1 MSGDTPP
8 TSRGP
13 AARRGPHPTRALL
26 ALLACLG
33 ATACQNAAERSMRL
47 GDRLMA
53 VGETDRAIAEYKL
66 AERLRGPDT
75 RIRLR
80 IGHAYAT
87 RGDVD
92 EALEYYRPLSE
103 EKPELRHQIAADL
116 IALSIEARERGA
128 AENMARSLQPL
139 LDWGLGY
146 VPADLLLSLA
156 RHYGRD
162 GDYTRSLGLYLAVLA
177 DEQAPEPGVL
187 YEVGRAY
194 EELGGCER
202 ALPYFERYVEQAR
215 RGDAERDAAR
225 WHYGNCLFVSADE
238 ERAAGRPSAAL
249 AKLDDMVSLGVPR
262 TLIDDAHFLRGE
274 MLLSLGNTESALG
287 AYQRVLDLN
296 PSRTGAM
303 VRRAE
308 ERIRQIRFGFED
320 D

>member
-1 MSGDTPP
+1 VSALQPGRRCPGAF
-8 TSRGP
+8 RG
-13 AARRGPHPTRALL
+13 AAVTALL
-26 ALLACLG
+26 CVAAV
-33 ATACQNAAERSMRL
+33 ACQNEAERSMRV

-66 AERLRGPDT
+66 AERQRSGDAE
-75 RIRLR
+75 IRLR
-80 IGHAYAT
+80 IGHAYAS

-92 EALEYYRPLSE
+92 EALEYYRPLAE

-116 IALSIEARERGA
+116 IALSMAARERGA
-128 AENMARSLQPL
+128 AENMSRSLQPL

-146 VPADLLLSLA
+146 VPTDLLLSLA

-162 GDYTRSLGLYLAVLA
+162 GDYPRSLGLYLAVLA
-177 DEQAPEPGVL
+177 DEDEGREPSVL

-202 ALPYFERYVEQAR
+202 ALPYFGRYVEEAAR
-215 RGDAERDAAR
+215 GAPERDAAR

-249 AKLDDMVSLGVPR
+249 GKLDEMVSLGVPR
-262 TLIDDAHFLRGE
+262 TLLDDAHFMRGE

-296 PSRTGAM
+296 PSRTGAI

-320 D
+320 E

>member
-1 MSGDTPP
+1 MSDVFPS
-8 TSRGP
+8 SRRARRFAT
-13 AARRGPHPTRALL
+13 AARRAAALAL
-26 ALLACLG
+26 ALLAVTGCR
-33 ATACQNAAERSMRL
+33 NEAERSMRT

-53 VGETDRAIAEYKL
+53 VGETDRALAEYKL
-66 AERLRGPDT
+66 AERQRGGDVD
-75 RIRLR
+75 IRLR
-80 IGHAYAT
+80 IGHAFAS

-92 EALEYYRPLSE
+92 EALEYYRPLAE
-103 EKPELRHQIAADL
+103 ENPELRHQIAADL
-116 IALSIEARERGA
+116 VALSMTARERGA

-146 VPADLLLSLA
+146 VPSDLLLSLA

-162 GDYTRSLGLYLAVLA
+162 GDYPRSLGLYLAVLG
-177 DEQAPEPGVL
+177 DVESHEPAVL

-202 ALPYFERYVEQAR
+202 ALPYFGRYVEEAR
-215 RGDAERDAAR
+215 RGDPERDAAR

-238 ERAAGRPSAAL
+238 DRAAGRPSAAL
-249 AKLDDMVSLGVPR
+249 GKLDEMVSLGVPR

-296 PSRTGAM
+296 PSRTGAI

-308 ERIRQIRFGFED
+308 ERIRQIRFGFDE
-320 D
+320 

>member
-1 MSGDTPP
+1 M
-8 TSRGP
+8 
-13 AARRGPHPTRALL
+13 HV
-26 ALLACLG
+26 
-33 ATACQNAAERSMRL
+33 

-53 VGETDRAIAEYKL
+53 VGEPDRAIAEYKL
-66 AERLRGPDT
+66 AERQRGGDAE
-75 RIRLR
+75 IRMR
-80 IGHAYAT
+80 IGHAYAS

-92 EALEYYRPLSE
+92 EALEYFEPLAE
-103 EKPELRHQIAADL
+103 EDPGLRHQIAADL
-116 IALSIEARERGA
+116 IALAMDARERGA

-146 VPADLLLSLA
+146 VPSDLLLSLA

-162 GDYTRSLGLYLAVLA
+162 GDYPRSLGLYLAVLA
-177 DEQAPEPGVL
+177 DEDGQGSGIL

-202 ALPYFERYVEQAR
+202 ALPYFRRYVEQAG
-215 RGDAERDAAR
+215 RGDPERDAAR

-238 ERAAGRPSAAL
+238 DRAAGRPSAAL
-249 AKLDDMVSLGVPR
+249 EKLDEMVSFGVPR

-296 PSRTGAM
+296 PSRTGSL

-320 D
+320 E